1 MTSGPA
7 GDGDII
13 YLVHLCVLVG
23 RGAFGAHVA
32 AVLRRLLR
40 VCLFYGRCPQ
50 FLCCSATIANPAEHM
65 QKLVPLRALYSRYM
79 YSRDFSAGTGIEE
92 ESPEA
97 VTCGRNTDP
106 SSNNLVVIGPEMDG
120 APQVERFFVVWNPPL
135 RDNKEGEEEEQEE
148 E

>member
-1 MTSGPA
+1 
-7 GDGDII
+7 
-13 YLVHLCVLVG
+13 
-23 RGAFGAHVA
+23 
-32 AVLRRLLR
+32 
-40 VCLFYGRCPQ
+40 
-50 FLCCSATIANPAEHM
+50 M

-148 E
+148 EEREVEDICWALKLLILPTECWFRPSLELCRLYRLFLPLLLHVLPQDQQIPPRLW